1 MHSVREL
8 ACAADVP
15 QMISLIEAFYRRLA

>member
-15 QMISLIEAFYRRLA
+15 QIVSLLEAFYRRLA